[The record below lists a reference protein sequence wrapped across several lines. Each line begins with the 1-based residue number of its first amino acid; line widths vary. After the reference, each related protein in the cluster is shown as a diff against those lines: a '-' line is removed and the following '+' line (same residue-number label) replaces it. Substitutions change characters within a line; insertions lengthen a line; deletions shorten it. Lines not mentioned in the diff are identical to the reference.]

1 VDHPPL
7 APSLRPYYFIIRQ
20 IQDPNLISWEFPGYT
35 LKFTVGPVIAGDVN
49 GDGEA
54 NIQDVVLILRAGVG
68 LDTLTDDQKLAADMA
83 PDTGT
88 DGREVGDGSVDV
100 ADAVRILEYTVGL
113 IPEEI
118 WPY

>member
-7 APSLRPYYFIIRQ
+7 PPSLRPYYFTIEQVRNPEEVAQ
-20 IQDPNLISWEFPGYT
+20 QYWGET

-54 NIQDVVLILRAGVG
+54 DIRDAVLVLQAAVG
-68 LDTLTDDQKLAADMA
+68 QVDLTADQRLAADMA
-83 PDTGT
+83 PENGA
-88 DGREVGDGSVDV
+88 DGREVGDGAVDV
-100 ADAVRILEYTVGL
+100 ADAVRILEYAVGL